1 MMGDSGNQ
9 CQVVGVQGNVER
21 ERKKE
26 WVGAGQGSS
35 TTWAGV
41 NSRIEFVGRSWSK
54 RKQDLDWLKFY

>member
-1 MMGDSGNQ
+1 M
-9 CQVVGVQGNVER
+9 ER

-26 WVGAGQGSS
+26 CVGTGQGGSA
-35 TTWAGV
+35 TWARV